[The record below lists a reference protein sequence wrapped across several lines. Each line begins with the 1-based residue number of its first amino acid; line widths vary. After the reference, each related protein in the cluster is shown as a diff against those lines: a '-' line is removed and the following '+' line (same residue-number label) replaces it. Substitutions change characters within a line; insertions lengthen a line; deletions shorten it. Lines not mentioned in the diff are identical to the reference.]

1 MDVAR
6 TALRNG
12 SRRVMLF
19 SRDNTIDASSNE
31 VDYARQ
37 LALTRKTDE
46 FPDETYNSINICRE
60 CIRSGTR
67 ICCTLNYTVY
77 ASLLHCPWW
86 HITWWVS
93 EWSVQIRENLNKL
106 KSLRWWII
114 PTEALLVIRSPDDVS
129 SCGTI
134 KKENIQQCR
143 GIIHYS
149 FFTDIEWNVETHGFP
164 PFWLLKLINSL

>member
-37 LALTRKTDE
+37 LALTRKIDE

-77 ASLLHCPWW
+77 ASLLHCPW
-86 HITWWVS
+86 
-93 EWSVQIRENLNKL
+93 
-106 KSLRWWII
+106 
-114 PTEALLVIRSPDDVS
+114 
-129 SCGTI
+129 
-134 KKENIQQCR
+134 
-143 GIIHYS
+143 
-149 FFTDIEWNVETHGFP
+149 
-164 PFWLLKLINSL
+164 